1 MEFLRRPRTGRGTHS
16 LAARDLCPV
25 PSPSPTEEIL
35 LRGHHDFDI
44 LIDNLPAVVFR
55 GYIDGRMDFF
65 DNKVEGMTGFP
76 RSAFASRRKKWTDLI
91 VAEDLMPVKKAFVK
105 ALKTNKSYVREYR
118 IRNNKRQ
125 VIWLQERGTIICDLH
140 GKVQHIVG
148 MLFDITQ
155 RKEAEEA
162 IKEGQHFLS
171 SIYTSI
177 QDGIT
182 VLDFD
187 LGIVQVNPTMKKWY
201 EHAEPLIG
209 KKCYEVYQGQDFPC
223 RPCPAHR
230 TLVTGNPHYE
240 VVARKDDEGGCSGW
254 MEEYSFPW
262 RNNGN
267 GKMKG
272 VIVYLRDIS
281 ERVKTADAI
290 DASMRKLKQTLAAT
304 VSALATTVET
314 RDPFTAGHQG
324 RVAQLAC
331 AIGQELGVPADLIE
345 GLRTMGFLHD
355 LGKIA
360 VPAEILCKPGTLNE
374 FEFNLIKTH
383 PQMGYEILKEIEFP
397 CQVAQA
403 VLQHHERLNGS
414 GYPAGLSGEDIL
426 LEAKILSVADVT
438 EAMASHRPYRPALGL
453 ESALGEIARN
463 QGVLYDPDIARA
475 CLSLFKEK
483 DFAFV

>member
-1 MEFLRRPRTGRGTHS
+1 
-16 LAARDLCPV
+16 
-25 PSPSPTEEIL
+25 
-35 LRGHHDFDI
+35 
-44 LIDNLPAVVFR
+44 
-55 GYIDGRMDFF
+55 
-65 DNKVEGMTGFP
+65 
-76 RSAFASRRKKWTDLI
+76 
-91 VAEDLMPVKKAFVK
+91 
-105 ALKTNKSYVREYR
+105 
-118 IRNNKRQ
+118 
-125 VIWLQERGTIICDLH
+125 
-140 GKVQHIVG
+140 

-155 RKEAEEA
+155 HKQAEEA

-182 VLDFD
+182 ILDFG
-187 LGIVQVNPTMKKWY
+187 LGIVQVNPTMRKWY
-201 EHAEPLIG
+201 AHARPLTG
-209 KKCYEVYQGQDFPC
+209 KKCYEVYHGQEIPC

-240 VVARKDDEGGCSGW
+240 VVARKDIQGACSGW

-272 VIVYLRDIS
+272 VIVYLRDIT

-290 DASMRKLKQTLAAT
+290 EESMRKLKKTLNAT

-331 AIGQELGVPADLIE
+331 AIGQEMEVSPDLIE
-345 GLRTMGFLHD
+345 GLRIMGFLHD
-355 LGKIA
+355 IGKIA

-374 FEFNLIKTH
+374 FEFHIIKTH
-383 PQMGYEILKEIEFP
+383 PLMGYEILKEIEFP
-397 CQVAQA
+397 CQVARV

-414 GYPAGLSGEDIL
+414 GYPNGLPGQDIL
-426 LEAKILSVADVT
+426 LEAKILAVADVI
-438 EAMASHRPYRPALGL
+438 EAIASHRPYRPALGL
-453 ESALGEIARN
+453 EKAFEEISLN
-463 QGVLYDPDIARA
+463 QGMLYDPDVVRA

-483 DFAFV
+483 DFAFR

>member
-1 MEFLRRPRTGRGTHS
+1 MEFLSAPRTGRETPRP
-16 LAARDLCPV
+16 LPVDLCTFPL
-25 PSPSPTEEIL
+25 PSQQGVIPQKSN
-35 LRGHHDFDI
+35 HDFAI

-55 GYIDGRMDFF
+55 GYIDGSMDFF
-65 DNKVEGMTGFP
+65 DKKVEAMTGYP
-76 RSAFASRRKKWTDLI
+76 RKAFASRRKKWPDVILEADL
-91 VAEDLMPVKKAFVK
+91 VAAKGAFIK
-105 ALKTNKSYVREYR
+105 ALKTNKVYVREYR
-118 IRNNKRQ
+118 IRKKNRQ
-125 VIWLQERGTIICDLH
+125 VIWLQERGTIVCDKR
-140 GKVQHIVG
+140 GKVHHIIG

-155 RKEAEEA
+155 HKQAEAA
-162 IKEGQHFLS
+162 IQEGQHFLS

-187 LGIVQVNPTMKKWY
+187 LGIIQVNPTMRKWY
-201 EHAEPLIG
+201 AHAEPLIG
-209 KKCYEVYQGQDFPC
+209 KKCYEVYHGQEIPC

-240 VVARKDDEGGCSGW
+240 VVARKDLQGACSGW

-262 RNNGN
+262 RSNGN
-267 GKMKG
+267 GKIKG
-272 VIVYLRDIS
+272 VIVYLRDIT

-290 DASMRKLKQTLAAT
+290 EASMRKLKKTLNAT

-331 AIGQELGVPADLIE
+331 AIGQEMGVSPDLVE
-345 GLRTMGFLHD
+345 GLRIMGFLHD
-355 LGKIA
+355 IGKIA

-374 FEFNLIKTH
+374 FEFQIIKTH
-383 PQMGYEILKEIEFP
+383 PLMGYEILKEIEFP
-397 CQVAQA
+397 CQVAQV

-414 GYPAGLSGEDIL
+414 GYPAGLSTPDML
-426 LEAKILSVADVT
+426 LEAKILAVADVT

-453 ESALGEIARN
+453 GKAFEEISLN
-463 QGVLYDPDIARA
+463 QGVLYDPDVVSA

-483 DFAFV
+483 DFAFR